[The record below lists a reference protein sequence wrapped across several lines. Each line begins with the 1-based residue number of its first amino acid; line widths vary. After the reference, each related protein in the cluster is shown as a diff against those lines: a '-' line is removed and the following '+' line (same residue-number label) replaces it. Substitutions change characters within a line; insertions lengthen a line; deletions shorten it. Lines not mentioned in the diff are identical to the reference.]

1 MYSEERVYL
10 SVHLLFPQ
18 VLPSPSTSPSV
29 TDFTIRNSFR
39 STALYKYRMTKATD
53 DDSNNNAENFYDDDN
68 KMATMTRQRQQCSPV
83 HAPRTRIDQR
93 WIVSSTSARLP
104 TCGIAAQWVEWL
116 WNQRGHSLVLSL
128 VRSHRSPICLLRT
141 FRFTRTLHC
150 AHSFAHTLALELKGE
165 RFMSISYHF
174 NPECA
179 APKMI
184 WRVVDLRSP
193 SSGSQMSARLHRALR
208 NCIESK
214 QSRSAQC
221 LRVQNLGV
229 KYSERNVTILG
240 CEFVYK
246 QLTLRDMTLYKYS
259 SAPSGNKKSEIK

>member
-116 WNQRGHSLVLSL
+116 WNWRVENWA
-128 VRSHRSPICLLRT
+128 ICSSA
-141 FRFTRTLHC
+141 C
-150 AHSFAHTLALELKGE
+150 SFARTAHPFACSALFASLA
-165 RFMSISYHF
+165 RS
-174 NPECA
+174 A
-179 APKMI
+179 ALI
-184 WRVVDLRSP
+184 
-193 SSGSQMSARLHRALR
+193 RLHANSLTFSRAHG
-208 NCIESK
+208 K
-214 QSRSAQC
+214 
-221 LRVQNLGV
+221 
-229 KYSERNVTILG
+229 
-240 CEFVYK
+240 
-246 QLTLRDMTLYKYS
+246 
-259 SAPSGNKKSEIK
+259 EI

>member
-141 FRFTRTLHC
+141 FRFTRTLRC

-165 RFMSISYHF
+165 RFMSLKCVDFISF
-174 NPECA
+174 QP
-179 APKMI
+179 
-184 WRVVDLRSP
+184 RVR
-193 SSGSQMSARLHRALR
+193 GTE
-208 NCIESK
+208 N
-214 QSRSAQC
+214 
-221 LRVQNLGV
+221 
-229 KYSERNVTILG
+229 
-240 CEFVYK
+240 
-246 QLTLRDMTLYKYS
+246 DMTCCWPPQS
-259 SAPSGNKKSEIK
+259 VIRIANVRAPSPGAEKLYRV